1 MYAVPLLDDYVGD
14 TRTALLVLLGAVMIV
29 LFVACATVANLLLAG
44 AMDRAKDLAVRA
56 ALGADRRRLVRQLLT
71 ESSLLAA
78 IGGLAGVGVAELSFG
93 TLARLVPE
101 PLADLSN
108 VGLDGRVLAMT
119 AGLTMLTGLLFGLA
133 PAWRASRVDPT
144 AADGHRNA
152 RGLVGG
158 TSRLRNG
165 LVIAEIAL
173 ATVLLVGAG
182 LFLQSFRTI
191 SRVDL
196 GFRPDH
202 ILTAQVQL
210 PRLAY
215 REFSARQQFVRNV
228 LARVRA
234 LPGVQSAAYTS
245 AVPLVWKG
253 GSSGFVPEGLPIQ
266 RELAYDAVNRVVSP
280 AYMETVGMT
289 LREGRFF
296 SDLDNENGQPVAII
310 NERMAKQ
317 YWPGIDAIGRRF
329 TAGSEGRSP
338 QPRTIV
344 GIVAN
349 TSVMGIDQPAK
360 AEMFFPIEQSS
371 NNWMWPRDLVIQV
384 SGDPSAIAGDVRKAV
399 WAVDPN
405 QPVSKVQTL
414 DDIVGTELESRR
426 MQMTLMT
433 AFAGLALLLAAVGV
447 YGVLSYSVSMRTRE
461 IGLRLALGGE
471 PGRVRTLVVRQGMTL
486 AAAGLVIGLSVAAAA
501 ASLVGTLLFHVSAH
515 DPATFMTQAAVLTA
529 ACLLAAYLPARRASR
544 VDPMAA
550 LRAD

>member
-1 MYAVPLLDDYVGD
+1 
-14 TRTALLVLLGAVMIV
+14 
-29 LFVACATVANLLLAG
+29 
-44 AMDRAKDLAVRA
+44 
-56 ALGADRRRLVRQLLT
+56 
-71 ESSLLAA
+71 
-78 IGGLAGVGVAELSFG
+78 
-93 TLARLVPE
+93 
-101 PLADLSN
+101 
-108 VGLDGRVLAMT
+108 
-119 AGLTMLTGLLFGLA
+119 MLTGLLFGLA